1 MGRTIPSWRIIA
13 ADETNRLRGFREIL
27 RSEDKVIFDDLMR
40 QCKLYASHAST
51 MTSVVKEVPLIM
63 SMLFG
68 QHRRLMELEKQ
79 IIKLD
84 QKKCPKYNGDTF
96 PRYGKRED

>member
-1 MGRTIPSWRIIA
+1 MGRTIPSWRLIA
-13 ADETNRLRGFREIL
+13 EDETKRLRGFREML

-63 SMLFG
+63 SMLYG
-68 QHRRLMELEKQ
+68 QHKRLLKLEQQLMELEAK
-79 IIKLD
+79 
-84 QKKCPKYNGDTF
+84 
-96 PRYGKRED
+96 

>member
-1 MGRTIPSWRIIA
+1 MGRTIPSWRMEA
-13 ADETNRLRGFREIL
+13 AEETKQLRGFREML

-68 QHRRLMELEKQ
+68 QHKRLLELEEQLMKMEA
-79 IIKLD
+79 K
-84 QKKCPKYNGDTF
+84 
-96 PRYGKRED
+96 

>member
-1 MGRTIPSWRIIA
+1 MIA
-13 ADETNRLRGFREIL
+13 TDETKRLRGFREML
-27 RSEDKVIFDDLMR
+27 RSEDKEIFDDLMR

-68 QHRRLMELEKQ
+68 QHKRLMELEKQ
-79 IIKLD
+79 LNLRAD
-84 QKKCPKYNGDTF
+84 S
-96 PRYGKRED
+96 E

>member
-1 MGRTIPSWRIIA
+1 MIA
-13 ADETNRLRGFREIL
+13 TDETRRLQGFREML

-51 MTSVVKEVPLIM
+51 MTSVVKEIPLII

-68 QHRRLMELEKQ
+68 QHKRLLELEKQLMELESK
-79 IIKLD
+79 
-84 QKKCPKYNGDTF
+84 
-96 PRYGKRED
+96 

>member
-1 MGRTIPSWRIIA
+1 MIA
-13 ADETNRLRGFREIL
+13 EDETERLRGFREML

-51 MTSVVKEVPLIM
+51 MTSVIKEIPLIM

-68 QHRRLMELEKQ
+68 QHKRLLELEKQ
-79 IIKLD
+79 LAKLEM
-84 QKKCPKYNGDTF
+84 K
-96 PRYGKRED
+96 

>member
-1 MGRTIPSWRIIA
+1 MEA
-13 ADETNRLRGFREIL
+13 AEETKRLRGFREML
-27 RSEDKVIFDDLMR
+27 RSEDKVIFDDLMC

-68 QHRRLMELEKQ
+68 QHKRLLELEKQ
-79 IIKLD
+79 LMKLET
-84 QKKCPKYNGDTF
+84 K
-96 PRYGKRED
+96 

>member
-1 MGRTIPSWRIIA
+1 MLERFLMFIMGRTIPPWRMEA
-13 ADETNRLRGFREIL
+13 AEETKHLRGFREML

-51 MTSVVKEVPLIM
+51 MTSVVKEVPLIT

-68 QHRRLMELEKQ
+68 QHKRLLELEKQLMELE
-79 IIKLD
+79 
-84 QKKCPKYNGDTF
+84 
-96 PRYGKRED
+96 GK

>member
-1 MGRTIPSWRIIA
+1 MGRTIPSWRIVAIE
-13 ADETNRLRGFREIL
+13 ETQRLRGFREML

-51 MTSVVKEVPLIM
+51 MTAVVKEVPLTM

-68 QHRRLMELEKQ
+68 QHKRLLELEEQ
-79 IIKLD
+79 LMKLEM
-84 QKKCPKYNGDTF
+84 K
-96 PRYGKRED
+96 

>member
-1 MGRTIPSWRIIA
+1 MFVMGRTIPSWRMIA
-13 ADETNRLRGFREIL
+13 EDETERLRGFREML

-51 MTSVVKEVPLIM
+51 MTSVIKEIPLIM

-68 QHRRLMELEKQ
+68 QHKRLLELEKQ
-79 IIKLD
+79 LAKLEM
-84 QKKCPKYNGDTF
+84 K
-96 PRYGKRED
+96 